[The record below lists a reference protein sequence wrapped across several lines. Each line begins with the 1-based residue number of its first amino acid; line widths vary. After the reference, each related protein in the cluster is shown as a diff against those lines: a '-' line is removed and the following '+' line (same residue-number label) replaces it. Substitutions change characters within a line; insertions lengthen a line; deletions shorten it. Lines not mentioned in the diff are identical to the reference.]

1 MDIKELQDAAHAVAL
16 KKQWIKDWARGGC
29 YLMLEAAE
37 LIEALRGKGSSTPQ
51 EEAGDVM
58 MALLT
63 MLSHYDIDF
72 ETEVLPELRR
82 KIQMLNTPYKERT

>member
-1 MDIKELQDAAHAVAL
+1 MEIRELQAAAWALAV
-16 KKQWIKDWARGGC
+16 KKQWTKDWSQGGC

-37 LIEALRGKGSSTPQ
+37 LIESLRGKGNSTPQ

-63 MLSHYDIDF
+63 MLSWYGIDF
-72 ETEVLPELRR
+72 ETEVLPALER
-82 KIQMLNTPYKERT
+82 KIKNLNTPYKARA